1 MHRTRVRVGL
11 ACVCAAMTVLWAQEG
26 WTDGQRLDQA
36 EALLQSLQ
44 GRVAKDGQRTLNQ
57 ILSRVTMLR
66 GQLLDPAYVQDPTPE
81 PPPPDPLPPPDPP
94 PPDDPP
100 PPSGGAGN
108 DYFNALITRSD
119 LHTAYALRT
128 QAEIDRYKFGLY
140 AVKVNYD
147 ASADA
152 AKWSWGTNDL
162 NAEQMRLPIALSRP
176 ATGSHKLLIIS
187 DHWWDEA
194 WLTEWW
200 YTREDGVLTR
210 LEGWKWLQ
218 VTDNFRDVAVPTHQG
233 IWFEPQMRWIGWD
246 APILSWFGARGY
258 SAVNPPTVKGG
269 SGVVICGK
277 NFLGDSLGP
286 MLNCFTARANTWT
299 RAFLEIEQRAGN
311 DYARVSY
318 WMADETQEA
327 MPILL
332 NAELFS
338 GGTNLGFWIEYNTS
352 RPNRVGGP
360 MAAYARN
367 VVVLTDVADPSPL
380 LLRPVR

>member
-57 ILSRVTMLR
+57 ILSRVTTLR
-66 GQLLDPAYVQDPTPE
+66 GQLLDPSYVQQPAPEPTPDPDPTPD
-81 PPPPDPLPPPDPP
+81 PNPDPNPTPTP
-94 PPDDPP
+94 
-100 PPSGGAGN
+100 GGEGN
-108 DYFNALITRSD
+108 DYYNTLVTRND
-119 LHTAYALRT
+119 LHAAYSLRT
-128 QAEIDRYKFGLY
+128 QAEIDRYKFGQLTY
-140 AVKVNYD
+140 VVRVNYD

-162 NAEQMRLPIALSRP
+162 NAEQIRLPLVLTRP
-176 ATGSHKLLIIS
+176 ASGSSKLFIVS
-187 DHWWDEA
+187 DHWWDEG

-200 YTREDGVLTR
+200 YDDNGTYTR

-218 VTDNFRDVAVPTHQG
+218 VTDNYVDPTRTKQEK
-233 IWFEPQMRWIGWD
+233 WFEPNMRWIGWD

-258 SAVNPPTVKGG
+258 AAVNPPTVRGG
-269 SGVVICGK
+269 DSVRICGK
-277 NFLGDSLGP
+277 NFMSDSIGP
-286 MLNCFTARANTWT
+286 MLNCFKAYANTWT
-299 RAFLEIEQRAGN
+299 RVFLEVEQRAGN
-311 DYARVSY
+311 DFAKISF
-318 WMADETQEA
+318 WMADENQDP
-327 MPILL
+327 MPIILD
-332 NAELFS
+332 AEMWS
-338 GGTNLGFWIEYNTS
+338 GGVNLMFWIEYNTS
-352 RPNRVGGP
+352 RPNRIGGP

-367 VVVLTDVADPSPL
+367 VVMLQDVADPTPL